1 MDADGEGTLVTL
13 NNYRQVIDE
22 LVAERHSQVF
32 GSTGDSEIIEFASP
46 AKAEDSGF
54 GIDVQDTL

>member
-1 MDADGEGTLVTL
+1 MSWSPNFIA
-13 NNYRQVIDE
+13 
-22 LVAERHSQVF
+22 SQVF

-46 AKAEDSGF
+46 VKAEDSGF